1 MSSKYPILK
10 LFYIENS
17 IYNVVEMFSKKT
29 FPVFEKDFDTNF
41 ENVEFYMFS
50 FQFFLDHWQPCVMGC
65 KRLWHVYI
73 REIII

>member
-50 FQFFLDHWQPCVMGC
+50 FQFFLDH
-65 KRLWHVYI
+65 
-73 REIII
+73 